1 MRNVDALTLGDLPD
15 GLAIKCHDLFA
26 VQDELHRFGFAV
38 ARSHLMPFAITSFPA
53 VSTIHPE
60 NILAHIAGDSAP
72 PGPGRRSRHR
82 AWPSKVLPRASHP
95 KDPWPSIWPLSQSP
109 PDMAY
114 TDRSFRPRKTSSD
127 SMPQPLYRPCPKGSQ
142 LRGSLRNSHISQ
154 GFQNPVE
161 YRPSRPARYPRM
173 DRPADRP

>member
-1 MRNVDALTLGDLPD
+1 MRNVDALKLGDLPD

-72 PGPGRRSRHR
+72 PWPGHTTSHR
-82 AWPSKVLPRASHP
+82 TRPLKVLSRASPP
-95 KDPWPSIWPLSQSP
+95 KDPLPTILPLSQAP
-109 PDMAY
+109 PHKAFP
-114 TDRSFRPRKTSSD
+114 DRNFRPRKTSSD
-127 SMPQPLYRPCPKGSQ
+127 LMPQPLYPPCPKGSQ
-142 LRGSLRNSHISQ
+142 
-154 GFQNPVE
+154 
-161 YRPSRPARYPRM
+161 
-173 DRPADRP
+173 